1 MKRKAKLSIVAPVY
15 NKAAWIAETIKSLE
29 EQSMEDIEILF
40 IDDGSTDDTVE
51 VIRHYQKFDKRIRL
65 HRLRKNQGLSKAW
78 NKGISLAK
86 TPIILV
92 ASGDDIFHKDRAKI
106 TYNYF
111 KNYPDTDVF
120 YGSFWFC
127 DYKMHLLEYKGAMP
141 YNKKKLL
148 TPREDGR
155 CPQYIGHLTMAYKT
169 KIAKRI
175 PHRKNLRVG
184 IDYPLLVDFAKA
196 DLKFGYTKKTLAWAR
211 ILNTGV
217 SLSRRAEVEKA
228 SKI

>member
-111 KNYPDTDVF
+111 KNYLHIPSESINVWFSGQKGFHIRVNSRVF
-120 YGSFWFC
+120 GL
-127 DYKMHLLEYKGAMP
+127 KP
-141 YNKKKLL
+141 NYNLHIMNKLIATELKKKLNTNTMDMAIYSNRRGL
-148 TPREDGR
+148 RMPCSYHSGGGKRKH
-155 CPQYIGHLTMAYKT
+155 CSLISISLNYI
-169 KIAKRI
+169 
-175 PHRKNLRVG
+175 
-184 IDYPLLVDFAKA
+184 
-196 DLKFGYTKKTLAWAR
+196 LK
-211 ILNTGV
+211 
-217 SLSRRAEVEKA
+217 
-228 SKI
+228 